1 MRIATTSDQPL
12 VSVLM
17 PAYQHARFVEQ
28 AIRSVWNQS
37 YRPLELLVCDDCS
50 SDSTYEVASDLL
62 KESPISMKVFRNPV
76 NRGICGTLNSLIEQ
90 STGEW
95 IALLPSDDFYGELF
109 IARNMEAVREL
120 GSKLVCLHSDAHRVD
135 ERGDSIDYQSA
146 FTKPPVTG
154 EAFWQV
160 AEGTGRIVPPTVF
173 TSRLVYE
180 RAGGFDDT
188 LRAEDFDLHL
198 RVSRFAKYHY
208 IDEKHLFKRESPT
221 SLGHQTH
228 WTRDIFVALSKHRDV
243 DRDRIDALID
253 GKYLRHARRCG
264 LLADPALA
272 RELAAE
278 YRGRTGRTTL
288 LIWLQ
293 FAVGYM
299 VRIVRNIIGPGTA
312 SRVITRVRRTPNAGK

>member
-1 MRIATTSDQPL
+1 MGIATASDRPL

-17 PAYQHARFVEQ
+17 PAYQHAPFVEQ
-28 AIRSVWNQS
+28 AIKSVWKQS
-37 YRPLELLVCDDCS
+37 YQPLELLVCDDCS
-50 SDSTYEVASDLL
+50 SDATFEIASELAN
-62 KESPISMKVFRNPV
+62 ESPIPMKVFRNSV
-76 NRGICGTLNSLIEQ
+76 NRGICGTLNSLIEE

-95 IALLPSDDFYGELF
+95 IALLPSDDFYGEAF

-120 GSKLVCLHSDAHRVD
+120 GTKLVCIHSDAHRVD
-135 ERGDSIDYQSA
+135 ERGSMIDYESA

-180 RAGGFDDT
+180 RVGGFDDT

-198 RVSRFAKYHY
+198 RVSRFATYHY
-208 IDEKHLFKRESPT
+208 IDEKHLSKRESPT
-221 SLGHQTH
+221 SLGHQTT

-243 DRDRIDALID
+243 DQDRIDALID
-253 GKYLRHARRCG
+253 GRYLRHARRCG
-264 LLADPALA
+264 LLADPKLA
-272 RELAAE
+272 KELAAE
-278 YRGRTGRTTL
+278 YRNRTGRTSL

-293 FAVGYM
+293 FATGCSMRYT
-299 VRIVRNIIGPGTA
+299 RRAIGPGTA
-312 SRVITRVRRTPNAGK
+312 SRIINRLRPRPRAGG

>member
-1 MRIATTSDQPL
+1 MGIATASDRPL

-17 PAYQHARFVEQ
+17 PAYQHARFVEE

-50 SDSTYEVASDLL
+50 SDSTYEIASELAH
-62 KESPISMKVFRNPV
+62 ESPIPMKVFRNSV
-76 NRGICGTLNSLIEQ
+76 NLGICGTLNSLIEE
-90 STGEW
+90 SSGEW
-95 IALLPSDDFYGELF
+95 IALLPSDDFYGESF
-109 IARNMEAVREL
+109 IARNMDTAREL
-120 GSKLVCLHSDAHRVD
+120 DTKLVCIHSNAHRVD
-135 ERGDSIDYQSA
+135 ERGESIDYESM

-198 RVSRFAKYHY
+198 RVSRFATYHY
-208 IDEKHLFKRESPT
+208 IDEKHLSKRESPS

-243 DRDRIDALID
+243 DADRIDALID

-264 LLADPALA
+264 LLGDAALA
-272 RELAAE
+272 RELAHE
-278 YRGRTGRTTL
+278 YRGRTGRNSFL
-288 LIWLQ
+288 FWLQ
-293 FAVGYM
+293 YAAGCSIRHIRTV
-299 VRIVRNIIGPGTA
+299 IGPGTA
-312 SRVITRVRRTPNAGK
+312 SRVINWLRPRPRAGS